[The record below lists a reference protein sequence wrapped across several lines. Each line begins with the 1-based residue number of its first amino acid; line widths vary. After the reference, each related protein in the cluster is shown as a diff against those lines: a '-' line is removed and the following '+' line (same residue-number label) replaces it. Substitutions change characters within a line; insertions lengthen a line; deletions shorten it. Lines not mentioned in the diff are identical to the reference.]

1 MSNAFERLEVHDW
14 RQFEV
19 VNIEFHPHL
28 TVITGANGAGK
39 TTLLNLLGRHFGWDV
54 ALVATS
60 QATKKGVLRY
70 FSGLGKSWKR
80 TEDGETANLQHLIG
94 NIRYT
99 NGSEATIG
107 VNEQVSESFQVNL
120 ANQQPVEG
128 VFLPSHRPVYSYQRV
143 TQIPATLDT
152 REQLFSQF
160 YSNLRGMYQ
169 PGPRYESPSYRLKS
183 SLISLAVFGYG
194 NQAVDPNAEAVS
206 TFEGFEKIL
215 KTILPSRLGFRRLII
230 RMPEVVL
237 ECDSGEFSLD
247 AASGGVAALI
257 DIAWQLYMKSL
268 VTPEFVAVI
277 DEPENHLHPEMQRA
291 IMPGL
296 LEAFPKLQFIVATHN
311 PFVVT
316 SVEDST
322 VVVLDYQENRVVS
335 HRIVEV
341 DRAASANQVLTDV
354 LGLQAPIPLWVQRRL
369 DEIVS
374 QFADRELTALALT
387 ELRSQ
392 MGDIGLGRM
401 FPQVINRLVEG
412 SIE

>member
-1 MSNAFERLEVHDW
+1 MSNAFKRLEIHDW
-14 RQFEV
+14 RQFEL
-19 VNIEFHPHL
+19 VNIEFHPRL

-39 TTLLNLLGRHFGWDV
+39 TTLLNLLGRHFGWDI

-60 QATKKGVLRY
+60 QTTKKGVLRY
-70 FSGLGKSWKR
+70 LSGLGKSWKR
-80 TEDGETANLQHLIG
+80 PEDSETSNPQHLIG
-94 NIRYT
+94 NIVYT
-99 NGSEATIG
+99 DGSEATIG
-107 VNEQVSESFQVNL
+107 VNEQVSESFQVSV

-194 NQAVDPNAEAVS
+194 NQAVDPNAEAVA

-215 KTILPSRLGFRRLII
+215 GTVLPIRLGFRRLVI

-296 LEAFPKLQFIVATHN
+296 IEAFPRLQFVVATHN

-322 VVVLDYQENRVVS
+322 VIILDYQDNRVVS
-335 HRIVEV
+335 NRIDEV
-341 DRAASANQVLTDV
+341 DRTASANQILTDV
-354 LGLQAPIPLWVQRRL
+354 LGLPAPIPLWVQRRL
-369 DEIVS
+369 DEIVN
-374 QFADRELTALALT
+374 QFGNRELTVEALA
-387 ELRSQ
+387 ELRSK
-392 MGDIGLGRM
+392 MNEVGLGRM
-401 FPQVINRLVEG
+401 FPQAIDRLVE
-412 SIE
+412 EPKA

>member
-1 MSNAFERLEVHDW
+1 MSNAFKRLEIHDW
-14 RQFEV
+14 RQFEL
-19 VNIEFHPHL
+19 VNIEFHPRL

-39 TTLLNLLGRHFGWDV
+39 TTLLNLLGRHFGWDI

-60 QATKKGVLRY
+60 QTTKKGVLRY
-70 FSGLGKSWKR
+70 LSGLGKSWKR
-80 TEDGETANLQHLIG
+80 PEDSETSNPQHLIG
-94 NIRYT
+94 KIVYT
-99 NGSEATIG
+99 DGSEATIG
-107 VNEQVSESFQVNL
+107 VNEQVSESFQVSV

-194 NQAVDPNAEAVS
+194 NQAVDPNAEAVA

-215 KTILPSRLGFRRLII
+215 GTVLPIRLGFRRLVI

-296 LEAFPKLQFIVATHN
+296 IEAFPRLQFVVATHN

-322 VVVLDYQENRVVS
+322 VIILDYQDNRVVS
-335 HRIVEV
+335 NRIDEV
-341 DRAASANQVLTDV
+341 DRTASANQILTDV
-354 LGLQAPIPLWVQRRL
+354 LGLPAPIPLWVQRRL
-369 DEIVS
+369 DEIVN
-374 QFADRELTALALT
+374 QFGNRELTVEALA
-387 ELRSQ
+387 ELRSK
-392 MGDIGLGRM
+392 MNEVGLGRM
-401 FPQVINRLVEG
+401 FPQAIDRLVE
-412 SIE
+412 EPKA

>member
-1 MSNAFERLEVHDW
+1 MSNAFKRLEIHDW
-14 RQFEV
+14 RQFEL
-19 VNIEFHPHL
+19 VNIEFHPRL

-39 TTLLNLLGRHFGWDV
+39 TTLLNLLGRHFGWDI

-60 QATKKGVLRY
+60 QTTKKGVLRY
-70 FSGLGKSWKR
+70 LSGLGKSWKR
-80 TEDGETANLQHLIG
+80 PEDSETSNPQHLIG
-94 NIRYT
+94 NIVYT
-99 NGSEATIG
+99 DGSEATIG
-107 VNEQVSESFQVNL
+107 VNEQVSESFQVSV

-194 NQAVDPNAEAVS
+194 NQAVDPNAEAVA

-215 KTILPSRLGFRRLII
+215 GTVLPIRLGFRRLVI

-296 LEAFPKLQFIVATHN
+296 IEAFPRLQFVVATHN

-322 VVVLDYQENRVVS
+322 VILLDYQDNRVVS
-335 HRIVEV
+335 NRIDEV
-341 DRAASANQVLTDV
+341 DRTASANQILTDV
-354 LGLQAPIPLWVQRRL
+354 LGLPAPIPLWVQRRL
-369 DEIVS
+369 DEIVN
-374 QFADRELTALALT
+374 QFGNRELTVEALA
-387 ELRSQ
+387 ELRSK
-392 MGDIGLGRM
+392 MNEVGLGRM
-401 FPQVINRLVEG
+401 FPQAIDRLVE
-412 SIE
+412 EPKA

>member
-1 MSNAFERLEVHDW
+1 MSNAFKRLEIHDW
-14 RQFEV
+14 RQFEL
-19 VNIEFHPHL
+19 VNIEFHPRL

-39 TTLLNLLGRHFGWDV
+39 TTLLNLLGRHFGWDI

-60 QATKKGVLRY
+60 QTTKKGVLRY
-70 FSGLGKSWKR
+70 LSGLGKSWKR
-80 TEDGETANLQHLIG
+80 PEDSETSNPQHLIG
-94 NIRYT
+94 NIVYT
-99 NGSEATIG
+99 DGSEATIG
-107 VNEQVSESFQVNL
+107 VNEQVSESFQVSV

-194 NQAVDPNAEAVS
+194 NQAVDPNAEAVA

-215 KTILPSRLGFRRLII
+215 GTVLPIRLGFRRLVI

-296 LEAFPKLQFIVATHN
+296 IEAFPRLQFVVATHN

-322 VVVLDYQENRVVS
+322 VIILDYQDNRVVS
-335 HRIVEV
+335 NRIDEV
-341 DRAASANQVLTDV
+341 DRTASANQILTDL
-354 LGLQAPIPLWVQRRL
+354 LGLPAPIPLWVQRRL
-369 DEIVS
+369 DEIVN
-374 QFADRELTALALT
+374 QFGNRELTVEALA
-387 ELRSQ
+387 ELRSK
-392 MGDIGLGRM
+392 MNEVGLGRM
-401 FPQVINRLVEG
+401 FPQAIDRLVE
-412 SIE
+412 EPKA